1 MQEKRNTGMLF
12 AAENYWT
19 LKPQSILW
27 KYERISHAKKNNQV
41 NSVTSLKFWGWYG
54 DDDQKFDGINWEYLQ
69 TTTLTMAYN

>member
-27 KYERISHAKKNNQV
+27 KYERISHAKKTTR
-41 NSVTSLKFWGWYG
+41 STLWLASSFG